1 MILKSPN
8 YLIFT
13 RRKKAYN
20 FFLETKVPS
29 YRNKMGHFTESVKI
43 LSKEHYFYVYW
54 ENVFDL
60 LKQIANA
67 LNQL

>member
-1 MILKSPN
+1 
-8 YLIFT
+8 
-13 RRKKAYN
+13 
-20 FFLETKVPS
+20 
-29 YRNKMGHFTESVKI
+29 MGHFTESVKI